1 MGTGVSLKR
10 ITTRNIFLGIEPKLT
25 IKMNFYTI
33 ASYTNYIIEEINFH
47 N

>member
-10 ITTRNIFLGIEPKLT
+10 IATRNIFLGIEPNLT
-25 IKMNFYTI
+25 IKMILLYL
-33 ASYTNYIIEEINFH
+33 EEINFT